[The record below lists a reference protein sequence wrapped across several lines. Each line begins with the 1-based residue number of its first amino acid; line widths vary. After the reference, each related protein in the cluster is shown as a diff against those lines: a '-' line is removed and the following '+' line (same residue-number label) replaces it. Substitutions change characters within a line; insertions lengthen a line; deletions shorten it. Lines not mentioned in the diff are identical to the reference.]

1 MPRVAVVS
9 DTTGYLPREVAE
21 QNGVRLVSLYV
32 NRSDGRSTRERD
44 IGDLD
49 AFFEELRSAD
59 RHPTTSQP
67 SVGDF
72 VAAYEPLLAEGLD
85 VVSIHIDS
93 ALSGTL
99 ESARQAAATLERDG
113 KGGERVRLVDSSTAA
128 GGLGM
133 MALIAARRARS
144 GDDIEAV
151 VERITEARRQW

>member
-59 RHPTTSQP
+59 RPPTTSQP

-99 ESARQAAATLERDG
+99 ESARQAAAAPERAG
-113 KGGERVRLVDSSTAA
+113 KGGERGRPGHSSTAA
-128 GGLGM
+128 GGLGLV
-133 MALIAARRARS
+133 ALLGPRPRPPGGHLAA
-144 GDDIEAV
+144 
-151 VERITEARRQW
+151 